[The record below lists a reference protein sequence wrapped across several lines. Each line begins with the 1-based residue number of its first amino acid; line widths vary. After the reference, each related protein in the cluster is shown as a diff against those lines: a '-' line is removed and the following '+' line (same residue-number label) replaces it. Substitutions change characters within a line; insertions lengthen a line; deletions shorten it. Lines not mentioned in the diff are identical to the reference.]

1 MDQGASKN
9 GAMLFEI
16 TAASGQST
24 HAGLL
29 EFSAGEG
36 VVGLPRKVV
45 QSLWGP
51 EVCSEVMCIA
61 IISALY

>member
-16 TAASGQST
+16 TAPSGRST

-29 EFSAGEG
+29 EFSAAEG
-36 VVGLPRKVV
+36 FIGLPKKVV

-51 EVCSEVMCIA
+51 EVCF
-61 IISALY
+61 